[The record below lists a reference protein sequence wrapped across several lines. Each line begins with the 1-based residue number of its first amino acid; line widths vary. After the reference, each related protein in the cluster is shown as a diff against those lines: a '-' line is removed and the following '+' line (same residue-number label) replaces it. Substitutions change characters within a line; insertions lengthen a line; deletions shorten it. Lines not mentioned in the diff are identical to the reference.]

1 MTIINDIRIKD
12 HYVHNLP
19 ENRELLAYARENRR
33 TGNMAEI
40 AFWKQVHK
48 KMFHGL
54 DFDRQ
59 KVIGNFIVDNY
70 EHEDYEKK
78 NKDAYI
84 TTPPSGTPS
93 KIEGEFARPAQC
105 AVAGNSARTRVLT
118 SPTIRQWQQKAF
130 F

>member
-1 MTIINDIRIKD
+1 MTFINDIRIKD

-19 ENRELLAYARENRR
+19 ENRELLAYARENHRA
-33 TGNMAEI
+33 GNMAEI
-40 AFWKQVHK
+40 AFWKQAHK
-48 KMFHGL
+48 KMFYGL

-59 KVIGNFIVDNY
+59 KVIGNYIVDSY

-78 NKDAYI
+78 GI
-84 TTPPSGTPS
+84 RMPILLPRPSGTPS

-118 SPTIRQWQQKAF
+118 SPTIR
-130 F
+130 